1 VYDML
6 RADQSFERNDVTILI
21 SCINRRIVE
30 LMAGCRSGTEAEML
44 KDGLS
49 STQVIGFLAYGELS
63 FTQLIQEPF
72 FHALSCWGLTLHS
85 KTPKNQTR
93 PDAEKEEK
101 KDMGI
106 RTWIK
111 GHATKD

>member
-1 VYDML
+1 
-6 RADQSFERNDVTILI
+6 
-21 SCINRRIVE
+21 
-30 LMAGCRSGTEAEML
+30 MAGCRSGTEAEML

-85 KTPKNQTR
+85 KTSKDHTR